1 MLDQGQGRNIV
12 VIGGSAGATAPLK
25 AMLSRLP
32 SDLPAAVF
40 VTMHIPAR
48 STGILTT
55 VASAAA
61 HLPVQQAKDGLPIA
75 LGNIYL
81 AAPDHHLI
89 LVDGHMRLGRG
100 PRENLARPAID
111 PLFRSAAVAY
121 GPRVVGVVLSGML
134 NDGAAGLE
142 AIKRCG
148 GVTVVQDPA
157 EALADEMPL
166 AALRASAVDI
176 TAPSNRL
183 GDVLSELVRE
193 AAGWPVPIPP
203 DIRLEVD
210 IAAGERV
217 DTQVIGRIA
226 DPAALSCP
234 SCGGTLSRMRNS
246 KTLRFRCQVG
256 HALTADVVAKEQEG
270 SIDEAIRVALRVIEE
285 RAELVSKM
293 AEDNRE
299 SARSAIARV
308 YADRADEYRRY
319 ADILRRAVLD
329 AMSPEAPQEDEGGQ
343 GQGR

>member
-1 MLDQGQGRNIV
+1 MSGQLHSRDIV

-48 STGILTT
+48 STGILAT

-61 HLPVQQAKDGLPIA
+61 HLPVQQAEDRMPISP
-75 LGNIYL
+75 GNIYL

-89 LVDGHMRLGRG
+89 LVDGQMRLGRG

-111 PLFRSAAVAY
+111 ALFRSAAVAY

-134 NDGAAGLE
+134 SDGAAGLE

-193 AAGWPVPIPP
+193 PAGWPVPIPP

-226 DPAALSCP
+226 DPAALTCP
-234 SCGGTLSRMRNS
+234 SCGGSLSLMRNS

-256 HALTADVVAKEQEG
+256 HAMTADVVAKEQEG

-293 AEDNRE
+293 AVDNHN
-299 SARSAIARV
+299 SARSAIAQV
-308 YADRADEYRRY
+308 YADRADEYRRH
-319 ADILRRAVLD
+319 AEILRRAVIA
-329 AMSPEAPQEDEGGQ
+329 AMSPVAPQEDEGGQ
-343 GQGR
+343 GKG